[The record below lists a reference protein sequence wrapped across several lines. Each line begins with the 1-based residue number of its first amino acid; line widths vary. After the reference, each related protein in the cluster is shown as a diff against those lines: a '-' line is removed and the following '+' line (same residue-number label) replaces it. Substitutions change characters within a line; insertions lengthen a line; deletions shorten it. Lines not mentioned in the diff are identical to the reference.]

1 MTRLEKQ
8 MEFINSICYEMDL
21 IRDCVEEEDFKNIE
35 SITTEVRKAVKD
47 CKKWHYAKVA
57 QEKEDW
63 NL

>member
-21 IRDCVEEEDFKNIE
+21 IHDCVEEEDFKDIE
-35 SITTEVRKAVKD
+35 SIITEVRKAVKD
-47 CKKWHYAKVA
+47 CKRLHYEKVS